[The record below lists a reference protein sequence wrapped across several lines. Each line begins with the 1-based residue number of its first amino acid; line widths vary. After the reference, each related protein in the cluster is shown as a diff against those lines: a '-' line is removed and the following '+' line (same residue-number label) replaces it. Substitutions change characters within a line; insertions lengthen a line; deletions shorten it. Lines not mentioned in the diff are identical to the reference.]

1 MATSEPADEEDLP
14 TFYFFF
20 GNKWVGRLKS
30 PLASKGFLT
39 PEKKKLKNIN
49 KEIKKRIKREQASPV
64 SSCLT
69 KSAIN
74 FQTPVSLSQ
83 RENT

>member
-1 MATSEPADEEDLP
+1 M
-14 TFYFFF
+14 
-20 GNKWVGRLKS
+20 GRETKVALGIERVFNS
-30 PLASKGFLT
+30 R
-39 PEKKKLKNIN
+39 KKKLKNIN
-49 KEIKKRIKREQASPV
+49 KEIKKRKKREQASPV

>member
-1 MATSEPADEEDLP
+1 M
-14 TFYFFF
+14 
-20 GNKWVGRLKS
+20 GRET
-30 PLASKGFLT
+30 KGFLT
-39 PEKKKLKNIN
+39 PEKK
-49 KEIKKRIKREQASPV
+49 IKKKKRKKERKKRKKREQASPV

-83 RENT
+83 RENTPFRNDKLKEKLLRNSRRFQQRKSDNKR